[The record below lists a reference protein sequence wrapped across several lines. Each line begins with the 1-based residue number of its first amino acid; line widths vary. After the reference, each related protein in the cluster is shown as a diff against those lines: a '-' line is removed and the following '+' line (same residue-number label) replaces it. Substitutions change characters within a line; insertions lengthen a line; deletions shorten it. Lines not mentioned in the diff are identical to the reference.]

1 MVISEEEWL
10 PCFEKMFVL
19 LCLLRQPSIAIVER
33 AFSQVN
39 YIRSLC
45 EDKLNEDNI
54 ELRAMLRCND
64 ASSET
69 YEY

>member
-1 MVISEEEWL
+1 MIESNEEWL

-19 LCLLRQPSIAIVER
+19 LCLLRQPSSAIVER

-45 EDKLNEDNI
+45 GDNLKEDNI
-54 ELRAMLRCND
+54 ELRTMLRCND
-64 ASSET
+64 EASQDF
-69 YEY
+69 EY